1 MIEVKINENDSNQR
15 FDRFLRKYL
24 KNAPLSII
32 QKNIRKKNFKI
43 NDKRAKKDDFVKNGD
58 IITMYIS
65 EEDYQKWVRKN
76 DFKAS
81 DFNLDIVY
89 EDENIIII
97 DKKSGILSHAAT
109 PSDYGKNLVD
119 QMTSYLYKTNKV
131 NSRDL
136 TFKPSIINRLD
147 RNTAGLIIGAKNAK
161 ALRILNKAISER
173 KINKYYLTIVEGE
186 IKKDFE
192 INTKIS
198 KNENKNMIRENN
210 KGKEIITKF
219 HPIESKNNFT
229 LLECELITGK
239 THQIRYSL
247 YKNSTPIIG
256 DRKYSNSKIDYKKIN
271 LKNQALLAYKLK
283 FSHIKNLEYLE
294 NKVFTSKQVE
304 KINKLKEEVFN
315 ANFNK

>member
-161 ALRILNKAISER
+161 VLRILNKAISER

-210 KGKEIITKF
+210 EGKEIITKF

-304 KINKLKEEVFN
+304 KINELKEEVFN

>member
-1 MIEVKINENDSNQR
+1 MIEFKINENDSNQR

-198 KNENKNMIRENN
+198 KKENKNMIRENN

-283 FSHIKNLEYLE
+283 FSNIKNLEYLE

-304 KINKLKEEVFN
+304 KINELKEEVFN

>member
-210 KGKEIITKF
+210 EGKEIITKF

-283 FSHIKNLEYLE
+283 FSHIKNFEYLE
-294 NKVFTSKQVE
+294 NNVFTSKQVE
-304 KINKLKEEVFN
+304 KINELKEEVFN

>member
-43 NDKRAKKDDFVKNGD
+43 NDKRAKKDDFVKNCD

-304 KINKLKEEVFN
+304 KINELKEEVFN

>member
-210 KGKEIITKF
+210 KGKEL
-219 HPIESKNNFT
+219 NFI
-229 LLECELITGK
+229 L
-239 THQIRYSL
+239 
-247 YKNSTPIIG
+247 
-256 DRKYSNSKIDYKKIN
+256 
-271 LKNQALLAYKLK
+271 
-283 FSHIKNLEYLE
+283 
-294 NKVFTSKQVE
+294 
-304 KINKLKEEVFN
+304 
-315 ANFNK
+315 

>member
-65 EEDYQKWVRKN
+65 EEDYQKRVRKN

-210 KGKEIITKF
+210 EGKEIINKF

-304 KINKLKEEVFN
+304 KINELKEEVFN

>member
-43 NDKRAKKDDFVKNGD
+43 NDKRAKKDDFVKCGD
-58 IITMYIS
+58 IIRMYITD
-65 EEDYQKWVRKN
+65 EDYQKWVRKE

-81 DFNLDIVY
+81 DFDLDIIY
-89 EDENIIII
+89 EDENILII
-97 DKKSGILSHAAT
+97 DKKSGVLSHAANA
-109 PSDYGKNLVD
+109 SDYGKNLVD

-136 TFKPSIINRLD
+136 TFRPSIVNRLD
-147 RNTAGLIIGAKNAK
+147 RNTAGLIIGAKNSK
-161 ALRILNKAISER
+161 TLRSLNEAIR
-173 KINKYYLTIVEGE
+173 NGKINKYYLTIVEGE
-186 IKKDFE
+186 LKKDFA
-192 INTKIS
+192 IDTNIS
-198 KNENKNMIRENN
+198 KFENKNMVKDN
-210 KGKEIITKF
+210 KEGKRIITKF
-219 HPIESKNNFT
+219 HPLESKNNFT

-247 YKNSTPIIG
+247 NKNSTPIIG
-256 DRKYSNSKIDYKKIN
+256 DRKYSKSKINYKKIN
-271 LKNQALLAYKLK
+271 LNSQALLAYKLVFGK
-283 FSHIKNLEYLE
+283 IENLEYLE
-294 NKVFTSKQVE
+294 NKIFISRQVD

-315 ANFNK
+315 ASFN

>member
-198 KNENKNMIRENN
+198 KNENKNIIRENN

-294 NKVFTSKQVE
+294 NKVFTSNQVE

>member
-304 KINKLKEEVFN
+304 KINELKEEVFN

>member
-43 NDKRAKKDDFVKNGD
+43 NDKRAKKDDFVKSGD
-58 IITMYIS
+58 IIKMYIKD
-65 EEDYQKWVRKN
+65 EDYQKWVRKD

-81 DFNLDIVY
+81 DFNLDIIY
-89 EDENIIII
+89 EDDNILII
-97 DKKSGILSHAAT
+97 DKKAGVLSHAAN
-109 PSDYGKNLVD
+109 SNDYGKNLVD

-136 TFKPSIINRLD
+136 TFRPSIVNRLD
-147 RNTAGLIIGAKNAK
+147 RNTAGLIIGAKNSK
-161 ALRILNKAISER
+161 SLRSLNEAIR
-173 KINKYYLTIVEGE
+173 HGKINKFYLTIVEG
-186 IKKDFE
+186 
-192 INTKIS
+192 KIS
-198 KNENKNMIRENN
+198 KDFDIDTNISKYENKNMVKEN
-210 KGKEIITKF
+210 KDGKRIITKF
-219 HPIESKNNFT
+219 HPLESKNNFT

-247 YKNSTPIIG
+247 NKNSTPIIG
-256 DRKYSNSKIDYKKIN
+256 DRKYNKSNINYDKIN
-271 LKNQALLAYKLK
+271 LKNQALLAYKLEFGK
-283 FSHIKNLEYLE
+283 IESLEYLE
-294 NKVFTSKQVE
+294 NKIFISKQVE

-315 ANFNK
+315 GSFN

>member
-247 YKNSTPIIG
+247 YKNLTPIIG

-283 FSHIKNLEYLE
+283 FSHIKNFEYLE

-304 KINKLKEEVFN
+304 KINELKEEVFN

>member
-65 EEDYQKWVRKN
+65 EEDYQRWVRKN

-247 YKNSTPIIG
+247 YKNSTPVIG

-283 FSHIKNLEYLE
+283 FSHIKNFEYLE
-294 NKVFTSKQVE
+294 NNVFTSKQVE
-304 KINKLKEEVFN
+304 KINELKEEVFN

>member
-210 KGKEIITKF
+210 EGKEIITKF

>member
-1 MIEVKINENDSNQR
+1 MIR
-15 FDRFLRKYL
+15 GL
-24 KNAPLSII
+24 
-32 QKNIRKKNFKI
+32 
-43 NDKRAKKDDFVKNGD
+43 KKDDFVKNGD

-65 EEDYQKWVRKN
+65 EEDYQKRVRKN

-210 KGKEIITKF
+210 EGKEIITKF

>member
-43 NDKRAKKDDFVKNGD
+43 NDKRAKKDDFIKKDD
-58 IITMYIS
+58 IIKMYIKD
-65 EEDYQKWVRKN
+65 EDYQKWVRKE

-81 DFNLDIVY
+81 DFNLDIIY

-97 DKKSGILSHAAT
+97 DKKSGVLSHAASS
-109 PSDYGKNLVD
+109 SDYGKNLVD

-131 NSRDL
+131 SSRDL
-136 TFKPSIINRLD
+136 TFRPSIVNRLD

-161 ALRILNKAISER
+161 SLRALNGAIQQR

-186 IKKDFE
+186 IKKDFTVDT
-192 INTKIS
+192 NIS
-198 KNENKNMIRENN
+198 KHKNKNMVKEN
-210 KGKEIITKF
+210 KDGKRIITNF
-219 HPIESKNNFT
+219 HPLESKNNFT

-247 YKNSTPIIG
+247 NKNSTPIIG
-256 DRKYSNSKIDYKKIN
+256 DRKYRKSKIDYNKIN
-271 LKNQALLAYKLK
+271 LNSQALLAYKLEFGK
-283 FSHIKNLEYLE
+283 IKNLDYLE
-294 NKVFTSKQVE
+294 NKIFISKQVKE
-304 KINKLKEEVFN
+304 INRLKEEVFN
-315 ANFNK
+315 EGFS

>member
-247 YKNSTPIIG
+247 YRNSTPIIG
-256 DRKYSNSKIDYKKIN
+256 DRKYSYSNIDYKKIN

>member
-247 YKNSTPIIG
+247 YRNSTPIIG
-256 DRKYSNSKIDYKKIN
+256 DRKYSNSNIDYKKIN

>member
-109 PSDYGKNLVD
+109 SSDYGKNLVD

-198 KNENKNMIRENN
+198 KNKNKNMIRENN

-304 KINKLKEEVFN
+304 KINELKEEVFN

>member
-65 EEDYQKWVRKN
+65 EEDYQKRVRKN

-210 KGKEIITKF
+210 EGKEIITKF

-283 FSHIKNLEYLE
+283 FSHIKNFEYLE
-294 NKVFTSKQVE
+294 NNVFTSKQVE
-304 KINKLKEEVFN
+304 KINELKEEVFN

>member
-43 NDKRAKKDDFVKNGD
+43 NDKRAKKDDFVKKDD
-58 IITMYIS
+58 IIKMYIKD
-65 EEDYQKWVRKN
+65 EDYQKWVRKE
-76 DFKAS
+76 DFKPS
-81 DFNLDIVY
+81 HFILDILY

-97 DKKSGILSHAAT
+97 DKKSGVLSHAASS
-109 PSDYGKNLVD
+109 SDYGKNLVD

-136 TFKPSIINRLD
+136 TFRPSIVNRLD
-147 RNTAGLIIGAKNAK
+147 RNTAGLIIGAKNANSLR
-161 ALRILNKAISER
+161 ALNGAIKQR

-186 IKKDFE
+186 IKKDFTVDT
-192 INTKIS
+192 NIS
-198 KNENKNMIRENN
+198 KYKNKNMVKEN
-210 KGKEIITKF
+210 KDGKRIITNF
-219 HPIESKNNFT
+219 HPLESKNNFT

-247 YKNSTPIIG
+247 HKNSTPIIG
-256 DRKYSNSKIDYKKIN
+256 DRKYRKSNIDYNKIKLN
-271 LKNQALLAYKLK
+271 SQALLAYKLEFGK
-283 FSHIKNLEYLE
+283 IKSLDYLE
-294 NKVFTSKQVE
+294 NKIFISKQVKE
-304 KINKLKEEVFN
+304 INRLKKEVFN
-315 ANFNK
+315 EGFN

>member
-43 NDKRAKKDDFVKNGD
+43 NDKRAKKDDFVKSGD
-58 IITMYIS
+58 IIKMYIKD
-65 EEDYQKWVRKN
+65 EDYQKWVRKD

-81 DFNLDIVY
+81 DFNLDIIY
-89 EDENIIII
+89 EDDNILII
-97 DKKSGILSHAAT
+97 DKKAGVLSHAAN
-109 PSDYGKNLVD
+109 SNDYGKNLVD

-136 TFKPSIINRLD
+136 TFRPSIVNRLD
-147 RNTAGLIIGAKNAK
+147 RNTAGLIIGAKNSK
-161 ALRILNKAISER
+161 ALRSLNEAIR
-173 KINKYYLTIVEGE
+173 HGKINKFYLTIVEG
-186 IKKDFE
+186 
-192 INTKIS
+192 KIS
-198 KNENKNMIRENN
+198 KDFDIDTNISKYENKNMVKEN
-210 KGKEIITKF
+210 KDGKRIITKF
-219 HPIESKNNFT
+219 HPLESKNNFT

-247 YKNSTPIIG
+247 NKNSTPIIG
-256 DRKYSNSKIDYKKIN
+256 DRKYTKSNINYGKIN
-271 LKNQALLAYKLK
+271 LKNQALLAYKLEFGK
-283 FSHIKNLEYLE
+283 IESLEYLE
-294 NKVFTSKQVE
+294 NKIFISKQVE

-315 ANFNK
+315 GSFN

>member
-1 MIEVKINENDSNQR
+1 MIEVKISENDSNQR

-43 NDKRAKKDDFVKNGD
+43 NNKRAKKDDFVKKDD
-58 IITMYIS
+58 IIKMYIKD
-65 EEDYQKWVRKN
+65 EDYKKWVRKE
-76 DFKAS
+76 DFKPS
-81 DFNLDIVY
+81 DFNLDIIY

-97 DKKSGILSHAAT
+97 DKKSGVLSHAASS
-109 PSDYGKNLVD
+109 SDYGKNLVD

-136 TFKPSIINRLD
+136 TFRPSIVNRLD

-161 ALRILNKAISER
+161 SLRALNGAIQQR

-186 IKKDFE
+186 IKKDFTVDT
-192 INTKIS
+192 NIS
-198 KNENKNMIRENN
+198 KHKDKNMVKENKD
-210 KGKEIITKF
+210 GKRIITNF
-219 HPIESKNNFT
+219 HPLESKNNFT

-247 YKNSTPIIG
+247 NKNSTPIIG
-256 DRKYSNSKIDYKKIN
+256 DRKYRKSKIDYNKIN
-271 LKNQALLAYKLK
+271 LNSQALLAYKLEFGK
-283 FSHIKNLEYLE
+283 IKSLDYLE
-294 NKVFTSKQVE
+294 NKIFISKQVKE
-304 KINKLKEEVFN
+304 INRLKKEVFN
-315 ANFNK
+315 EGFN